1 MSVSAPQTRRP
12 GTAPPTGRR
21 ASLWRRGAALFGVT
35 PGTPMRFVLLTLL
48 TCLLLQRF
56 ALSVAGLK
64 VSVATPIV
72 LGLAGWELHARRLG
86 LDRIRLGLLLAL
98 LAVALMSIAVQ
109 ADSPVN
115 LVTRAS
121 VPSLAYW
128 LAVTGFVSLTFRVR
142 VPEDEFYRLVNLCL
156 GIVAVAG
163 LLQFA
168 AQFAGISVFA
178 FSGIVPDSLLIE
190 EQYALKNAVSGT
202 DLLRSNG
209 FFLVEASVFS
219 QFMAIGLMVEML
231 YFRRPGFLALFL
243 GGLLVS
249 VSGTGWMVLGVFVA
263 QLALVSGLRGALA
276 ALGIAV
282 LAGAGFAALL
292 LVAPEA
298 GEAFLNRSTEFT
310 LQGTSGYERF
320 VTPFLALHAVTAVAP
335 HVWTTGLGPGS
346 SEGLAVPFVYV
357 MDTPIKVLLE
367 YGIGGLALYIAL
379 FLSARRTRRQAALV
393 LPLMML
399 LLFAGGYQQF
409 SPVLFPVA
417 LLITVASL
425 DRQQPSPTGAPQLP
439 ARAQLLSP
447 PV

>member
-1 MSVSAPQTRRP
+1 
-12 GTAPPTGRR
+12 
-21 ASLWRRGAALFGVT
+21 
-35 PGTPMRFVLLTLL
+35 
-48 TCLLLQRF
+48 
-56 ALSVAGLK
+56 
-64 VSVATPIV
+64 
-72 LGLAGWELHARRLG
+72 
-86 LDRIRLGLLLAL
+86 
-98 LAVALMSIAVQ
+98 
-109 ADSPVN
+109 
-115 LVTRAS
+115 
-121 VPSLAYW
+121 
-128 LAVTGFVSLTFRVR
+128 TGFVSLTFRVR
-142 VPEDEFYRLVNLCL
+142 LPEDEFYRLVNLCL

-163 LLQFA
+163 LLQFV

-209 FFLVEASVFS
+209 FFLVEASVLS

-231 YFRRPGFLALFL
+231 YFRRLGFLALFL

-367 YGIGGLALYIAL
+367 YGVGGLILYIAL

-439 ARAQLLSP
+439 ARAQPLSP

>member
-1 MSVSAPQTRRP
+1 MA
-12 GTAPPTGRR
+12 GRQP
-21 ASLWRRGAALFGVT
+21 SLSHRLATLFGLS

-48 TCLLLQRF
+48 TCFLLQRF
-56 ALSVAGLK
+56 ALPLAGLK

-86 LDRIRLGLLLAL
+86 FDQVRLGLLLAL

-115 LVTRAS
+115 LVTRTS
-121 VPSLAYW
+121 VASLAYW

-142 VPEDEFYRLVNLCL
+142 VPEQEFYRLVNLCL
-156 GIVAVAG
+156 GIVAAAG
-163 LLQFA
+163 LLQFV

-178 FSGIVPDSLLIE
+178 FRGIVPDSLLIE
-190 EQYALKNAVSGT
+190 EQYALKNAVTGT

-219 QFMAIGLMVEML
+219 QFMAVGMMVEML
-231 YFRRPGFLALFL
+231 YFRRSRFLALFL

-249 VSGTGWMVLGVFVA
+249 VSGTGWMVLAVFVA

-282 LAGAGFAALL
+282 LTGAGFAALL
-292 LVAPEA
+292 LVAPDV
-298 GEAFLNRSTEFT
+298 GQAFLDRSTEFT

-320 VTPFLALHAVTAVAP
+320 VTPFLALRAVAEVAP
-335 HVWTTGLGPGS
+335 HMWAAGIGPGA
-346 SEGLAVPFVYV
+346 SEGLAVPFFYV

-367 YGIGGLALYIAL
+367 YGIGGLAFYISL
-379 FLSARRTRRQAALV
+379 FLSARRTRRQTALV

-417 LLITVASL
+417 LMITVASL
-425 DRQQPSPTGAPQLP
+425 DRQRAPPARDLQPSALPGQPQPLSRP
-439 ARAQLLSP
+439 A
-447 PV
+447 